1 MDEPRPEDLPMED
14 PRLRDPRYQARL
26 RQGLQYQDPFRP
38 DPPPAGAPPQ
48 HDQPDPGRHAQQA
61 APQSAPQAAPD
72 PQARW
77 HDPHGGTYHPAYDPG
92 YSALDQAVDVPH
104 RPSPGPGYLPV
115 DPVSRGYQDPHGPQ
129 PAHGWAPPGAPPATP
144 MPQAPPRMPR
154 NVHPQAEHDDVSR
167 LPPWLRR
174 TAALVSAGAAS
185 AAATGRA
192 GIAGLR
198 ARRSEKAR
206 ERARLEAARAA
217 DAVDSGIDAQGPG
230 SPANSGMRPTR
241 QPGQKLTAKE
251 RRWQR
256 RRRRHVAEEIAGW
269 ILVPIIL
276 IALYFAL
283 IGGLALFGLTLEDLM
298 DALRTIR
305 AQFS

>member
-1 MDEPRPEDLPMED
+1 MED

-26 RQGLQYQDPFRP
+26 RQGLLYQEGLQYQDPFRP
-38 DPPPAGAPPQ
+38 DPPPAEAPPQ
-48 HDQPDPGRHAQQA
+48 HGQPDPGMPAQQA

-115 DPVSRGYQDPHGPQ
+115 DPVSRGYQDPRGPQ
-129 PAHGWAPPGAPPATP
+129 PAHGWAQPGAPPAAP

-154 NVHPQAEHDDVSR
+154 NMHKQAAHDDDSR

-185 AAATGRA
+185 AVATGHA
-192 GIAGLR
+192 GIARLR

-217 DAVDSGIDAQGPG
+217 DAVDSGPYPQESGN
-230 SPANSGMRPTR
+230 PANPEMRPAR

-256 RRRRHVAEEIAGW
+256 RRRRHVVEEIAGW

-276 IALYFAL
+276 IALYYAL
-283 IGGLALFGLTLEDLM
+283 IGGLALFGLTLDDLM
-298 DALRTIR
+298 DALRTVR

>member
-1 MDEPRPEDLPMED
+1 MDDPRPEDLPMED

-26 RQGLQYQDPFRP
+26 RQGLQYE
-38 DPPPAGAPPQ
+38 DPPSAGAPSQPGQ
-48 HDQPDPGRHAQQA
+48 QPDPGMHPQQA

-92 YSALDQAVDVPH
+92 YSALDQAIDVPH

-115 DPVSRGYQDPHGPQ
+115 DPVSRAYQDPRGPQ
-129 PAHGWAPPGAPPATP
+129 PAHGWAQPGAPPAAP

-154 NVHPQAEHDDVSR
+154 NMHSQAEHDDDSR

-174 TAALVSAGAAS
+174 MAVLVSTGAAS
-185 AAATGRA
+185 AAAAGRA
-192 GIAGLR
+192 GIDGLR

-217 DAVDSGIDAQGPG
+217 DAVDSDINPQG
-230 SPANSGMRPTR
+230 SENPANPEMRPTR

-256 RRRRHVAEEIAGW
+256 RRRRYVVEEIAGW

-276 IALYFAL
+276 IALYYAL
-283 IGGLALFGLTLEDLM
+283 IGGLALFGLTLNDLM
-298 DALRTIR
+298 DALRTAY